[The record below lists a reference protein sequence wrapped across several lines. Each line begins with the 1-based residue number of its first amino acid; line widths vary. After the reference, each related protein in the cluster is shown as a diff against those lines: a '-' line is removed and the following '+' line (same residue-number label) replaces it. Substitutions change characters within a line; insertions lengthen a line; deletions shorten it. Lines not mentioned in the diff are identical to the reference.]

1 MCIYI
6 TYINYRERVNISQYS
21 FSNHFCSK
29 LKFIIQLSHIMNELS
44 GDEDD
49 DYWKHSVRK
58 LHNNIFNEDREK
70 VKIKVKH

>member
-1 MCIYI
+1 
-6 TYINYRERVNISQYS
+6 
-21 FSNHFCSK
+21 
-29 LKFIIQLSHIMNELS
+29 MNELS

-70 VKIKVKH
+70 VKIKVTH